1 VRNVFVRQNR
11 LAAMAADR
19 CGNSDARAR
28 RFAAIVCLSA
38 TMLCPRWVSAAGSSD
53 VSQPGGNAMTAKS
66 ESQFNRGDW
75 PFRPLER
82 PTVPALHQLASWT
95 RTPIDNFIGAKLEG
109 AKLTSNPP
117 AEKLALLRR
126 VTFDL
131 TGLPPTAAEQAAF
144 LADDSP
150 EAYEKVVDRLLA
162 SREYGE
168 HWAQHWLDLV
178 RYSESEGFKKD
189 NIRRDAFRYRDYV
202 IRAFNEDLPYDTFV
216 REQIAGDELEPK
228 NKDALIATGFLR
240 LYPEDI
246 NASNLV
252 QQRQEI
258 LDDITENTGLAFLG
272 LTVGCARCHDHKFDP
287 ITQVDYYR
295 LQACFAA
302 ILPDDDTSIATAEQ
316 SAAYGK
322 KMANWE
328 EVTKSLRD
336 KIDAELADER
346 QKARENAIAAYDPQ
360 TLEAIN
366 TPPKKRTCL
375 QEQLAAE
382 AEEWIDSRVA
392 RAFRLCEPAER
403 KLVDEQ
409 TKQLAKFE
417 SIKPAPLPTAMTAI
431 DGDDEAP
438 RTCVLRAGNY
448 LKPEQEVKPGFPGFL
463 GASEPEIRRP
473 ADLPESTGRRSAL
486 AKWLTRPDHPLTA
499 RVLVNRLWQF
509 HFGQGIVATA
519 SDFGAMGGD
528 PSHQELLDWLASEL
542 VSNGWHIKPIQRL
555 ILLSAAYCQS
565 TDCDSE
571 SGGNAAAVATDNSDR
586 LLWHARRQRLEGD
599 ELRDAMLLVS
609 GQLNP
614 TMYGPSARPAL
625 PQVLADTYYGWDAD
639 EKFASRNRRS
649 IYVLAQ
655 RNMRLPILESFDQP
669 DRLNSCPRRTCTTT
683 APQALE
689 MLNSEI
695 TEELAQQ
702 WSGKL
707 LKECGSDEA
716 KIVRNAY
723 SQAYARVPTDQ
734 ELQAAEDFIDRQTV
748 EVTSEKSS
756 GDKYLPN
763 PLPKSVDRA
772 KAAAVV
778 DFCHAIFCSNEFLY
792 VD

>member
-1 VRNVFVRQNR
+1 MMRRFRLTAMAVDLGGDRSSRVRR
-11 LAAMAADR
+11 LAT
-19 CGNSDARAR
+19 
-28 RFAAIVCLSA
+28 IVLVGSA
-38 TMLCPRWVSAAGSSD
+38 VLWAHQLFAAGSSD
-53 VSQPGGNAMTAKS
+53 SRHAEPKSDGAKS
-66 ESQFNRGDW
+66 LGEFNHGEW
-75 PFRPLER
+75 PFQPLARPA
-82 PTVPALHQLASWT
+82 VPVLHQLASWA
-95 RTPIDNFIGAKLEG
+95 RNPVDNFIGQKQEAAKII
-109 AKLTSNPP
+109 ANPP
-117 AEKLALLRR
+117 AEKLVLLRR
-126 VTFDL
+126 VTFDV
-131 TGLPPTAAEQAAF
+131 TGLPPTPEEQASF

-150 EAYEKVVDRLLA
+150 EAYTKVVDRLLA

-202 IRAFNEDLPYDTFV
+202 IRAFNEDLPYDQFV

-302 ILPDDDTSIATAEQ
+302 ILPDDDTSIATTEE

-322 KMANWE
+322 KMAKWE
-328 EVTKSLRD
+328 DVTKELRD
-336 KIDAELADER
+336 KLDNELADER
-346 QKARENAIAAYDPQ
+346 QKARENAISAYDPQ

-366 TPPKKRTCL
+366 TPPAKRTCL

-392 RAFRLCEPAER
+392 KAYRLCEPEER
-403 KLVDEQ
+403 KLVDQQ

-417 SIKPAPLPTAMTAI
+417 SIKPAPLPTAMTAV
-431 DGDDEAP
+431 DGDDIAP

-448 LKPEQEVKPGFPGFL
+448 QKPEQRGAAGVSRFL
-463 GASEPEIRRP
+463 GASEPDIHPP
-473 ADLPESTGRRSAL
+473 ANMPNSTGRRSAL

-509 HFGQGIVATA
+509 HFGQGIVATT

-542 VSNGWHIKPIQRL
+542 VDNGWHIKPIQRL
-555 ILLSAAYCQS
+555 ILLSATYCQS
-565 TDCDSE
+565 TDASPE
-571 SGGNAAAVATDNSDR
+571 AGGHAAAVASDSADR

-599 ELRDAMLLVS
+599 ELRDAMLLIS

-625 PQVLADTYYGWDAD
+625 
-639 EKFASRNRRS
+639 
-649 IYVLAQ
+649 
-655 RNMRLPILESFDQP
+655 
-669 DRLNSCPRRTCTTT
+669 
-683 APQALE
+683 APG
-689 MLNSEI
+689 
-695 TEELAQQ
+695 T
-702 WSGKL
+702 G
-707 LKECGSDEA
+707 
-716 KIVRNAY
+716 
-723 SQAYARVPTDQ
+723 
-734 ELQAAEDFIDRQTV
+734 
-748 EVTSEKSS
+748 
-756 GDKYLPN
+756 
-763 PLPKSVDRA
+763 
-772 KAAAVV
+772 
-778 DFCHAIFCSNEFLY
+778 
-792 VD
+792 

>member
-1 VRNVFVRQNR
+1 MVRRFR
-11 LAAMAADR
+11 LTATAVDR
-19 CGNSDARAR
+19 GGNGSSRVR
-28 RFAAIVCLSA
+28 RFAAIVCMCSA
-38 TMLCPRWVSAAGSSD
+38 MLGACSSITAGSSD
-53 VSQPGGNAMTAKS
+53 GADADQTAQAAKTS
-66 ESQFNRGDW
+66 PQFNRGDW
-75 PFRPLER
+75 PFQPLAE
-82 PTVPALHQLASWT
+82 PAVPGLHQLASWV
-95 RTPIDNFIGAKLEG
+95 RNPIDNFIGQKLEA
-109 AKLTSNPP
+109 AKLTPNPP

-126 VTFDL
+126 VTFDV
-131 TGLPPTAAEQAAF
+131 TGLPPTPAEQAAF

-150 EAYEKVVDRLLA
+150 KAYSKVVDRLLA

-168 HWAQHWLDLV
+168 RWAEHWLDLV

-189 NIRRDAFRYRDYV
+189 NIRGDAYRYRDYV
-202 IRAFNEDLPYDTFV
+202 IRAFNNDLSYDQFV

-252 QQRQEI
+252 QQRQDI
-258 LDDITENTGLAFLG
+258 LDDITENTGLVFLG

-302 ILPDDDTSIATAEQ
+302 ILPNDDTSIATPDE
-316 SAAYGK
+316 SETYHK
-322 KMANWE
+322 KMAKWE
-328 EVTKSLRD
+328 GITKSLRD
-336 KIDAELADER
+336 KLDAELADER
-346 QKARENAIAAYDPQ
+346 QKARDNAIAAYDPQ

-366 TPPKKRTCL
+366 TPPAKRTCL

-392 RAFRLCEPAER
+392 KAYRLCEPEER
-403 KLVDEQ
+403 KLVDQQ
-409 TKQLAKFE
+409 TKQLASFDTV
-417 SIKPAPLPTAMTAI
+417 KPAPLPTAMTAM
-431 DGDDEAP
+431 DGDDLAP

-448 LKPEQEVKPGFPGFL
+448 QKPEQEVQPGFPGFL
-463 GASEPEIRRP
+463 GAGEPEIRRP
-473 ADLPESTGRRSAL
+473 ANLSDSTGRRSAL
-486 AKWLTRPDHPLTA
+486 ANWLTRPDHPLTA
-499 RVLVNRLWQF
+499 RVFVNRLWQF
-509 HFGQGIVATA
+509 HFGQGIIATP

-542 VSNGWHIKPIQRL
+542 VNNGWHVKPIQRL

-565 TDCDSE
+565 TDSSPARHGE
-571 SGGNAAAVATDNSDR
+571 EIATDSGNR

-599 ELRDAMLLVS
+599 ELRDSMLLIS

-625 PQVLADTYYGWDAD
+625 PQVLADTYYGWEAD
-639 EKFASRNRRS
+639 EKMASRNRRS

-655 RNMRLPILESFDQP
+655 RNMRLPILEAFDQP

-689 MLNSEI
+689 MLNSEL
-695 TEELAQQ
+695 TEDLAQR

-707 LKECGSDEA
+707 IKECGGDEA
-716 KIVRNAY
+716 KLVSKAY
-723 SQAYARVPTDQ
+723 SEAYARAATNQ
-734 ELQAAEDFIDRQTV
+734 EVQAAEEFIDRQTT
-748 EVTSEKSS
+748 EVTSEKSA
-756 GDKYLPN
+756 GGKYLPI
-763 PLPKSVDRA
+763 PLPASADRA
-772 KAAAVV
+772 RGAAIV

>member
-1 VRNVFVRQNR
+1 MMRRFRLTATPVDRGGDDSSRGRR
-11 LAAMAADR
+11 LAA
-19 CGNSDARAR
+19 
-28 RFAAIVCLSA
+28 IVFICSA
-38 TMLCPRWVSAAGSSD
+38 VVWSHESFAAGSSD
-53 VSQPGGNAMTAKS
+53 VQHAAPKARAAKS
-66 ESQFNRGDW
+66 AGEFNQGDW
-75 PFRPLER
+75 PFRPLAR
-82 PTVPALHQLASWT
+82 PALPELHQLASWA
-95 RTPIDNFIGAKLEG
+95 RNPVDNFIAQKLEA
-109 AKLTSNPP
+109 AKIAANPL
-117 AEKLALLRR
+117 AEKLTLLRR
-126 VTFDL
+126 VTFDV
-131 TGLPPTAAEQAAF
+131 TGLPPTPAEQAAF
-144 LADDSP
+144 LADESP
-150 EAYEKVVDRLLA
+150 EAYAKVVDRLLA

-189 NIRRDAFRYRDYV
+189 NIRRDAYRYRDYV
-202 IRAFNEDLPYDTFV
+202 IRAFNEDLPYDQFV
-216 REQIAGDELEPK
+216 RDQIAGDELEPK
-228 NKDALIATGFLR
+228 SKDALIATGFLR

-258 LDDITENTGLAFLG
+258 LDDVTENTGLAFLG

-302 ILPDDDTSIATAEQ
+302 ILPNDETSIATPDE
-316 SAAYGK
+316 SMAYGK

-328 EVTKSLRD
+328 EATKSLRD
-336 KIDAELADER
+336 KLDTELADER
-346 QKARENAIAAYDPQ
+346 QKARENAISAYDPQ

-366 TPPKKRTCL
+366 TPPAKRTCL

-382 AEEWIDSRVA
+382 AEEWIESRVA
-392 RAFRLCEPAER
+392 KAYRLCEPEER
-403 KLVDEQ
+403 KLVDQQ

-417 SIKPAPLPTAMTAI
+417 SIKPAPLPTAMTAM
-431 DGDDEAP
+431 DGDDQAP

-448 LKPEQEVKPGFPGFL
+448 LKPEQEVQPGFPGFL

-473 ADLPESTGRRSAL
+473 ANLPESTGRRSAL
-486 AKWLTRPDHPLTA
+486 ANWLTRPDHPLTA

-509 HFGQGIVATA
+509 HFGQGIVATT

-565 TDCDSE
+565 TDSSPE
-571 SGGNAAAVATDNSDR
+571 KAAHAAAIAADNADA

-599 ELRDAMLLVS
+599 ELRDAMLLIS

-639 EKFASRNRRS
+639 EKAASRNRRS

-655 RNMRLPILESFDQP
+655 RNMRLPILEAFDQP

-689 MLNSEI
+689 MLNSEM
-695 TEELAQQ
+695 TEEFAQQ

-707 LKECGSDEA
+707 IKECGGDEP
-716 KIVRNAY
+716 KLVRVAY

-734 ELQAAEDFIDRQTV
+734 EVQSAEDFITRQTA
-748 EVTSEKSS
+748 EVTSEKNG
-756 GDKYLPN
+756 GDKYLPI
-763 PLPKSVDRA
+763 PLPKTIDRA
-772 KAAAVV
+772 KAAAIV
-778 DFCHAIFCSNEFLY
+778 DFCHALFCSNEFLY